1 MFSICAAAR
10 GWLLILLS
18 LLVVFPT
25 CGHCLWLVQ
34 ALAWWWQWAAELG
47 KGSTQSLHSTSKAPL
62 LLLAPLGAHHEEA
75 QLPMSNFLRCS
86 ERQKQVRQEK
96 VLPSSWPSSLIIEKS
111 QILLSLACKMAE
123 NHLAASGTV
132 ARYQLD
138 IAQIHR
144 AIYHC
149 HSCEEKEL
157 SLSCPRGMHFQAIP
171 VLYPC
176 SPTPVL
182 LPWLSSSLSSEFI
195 ASASLWNRVTARAR
209 LTEGLPEEPQ
219 LISGEGQNSAECPS
233 LPGQQWLSVAQG
245 APWGTRPAVVCAQT
259 SHLCDIN
266 LWHFLFNTEVSPPK
280 CLESL

>member
-34 ALAWWWQWAAELG
+34 ALAWWWHWAADLG

-138 IAQIHR
+138 IAQIHQ

-171 VLYPC
+171 VLYPH

-182 LPWLSSSLSSEFI
+182 LPWLQPVLWIHCLSFSVKQGHCK
-195 ASASLWNRVTARAR
+195 STADRGITWRA
-209 LTEGLPEEPQ
+209 T
-219 LISGEGQNSAECPS
+219 AH
-233 LPGQQWLSVAQG
+233 QWWRTKQCWVSFLAR
-245 APWGTRPAVVCAQT
+245 TAVVVSGPRCSLRDT
-259 SHLCDIN
+259 SCCGLCTDITPV
-266 LWHFLFNTEVSPPK
+266 WH
-280 CLESL
+280 